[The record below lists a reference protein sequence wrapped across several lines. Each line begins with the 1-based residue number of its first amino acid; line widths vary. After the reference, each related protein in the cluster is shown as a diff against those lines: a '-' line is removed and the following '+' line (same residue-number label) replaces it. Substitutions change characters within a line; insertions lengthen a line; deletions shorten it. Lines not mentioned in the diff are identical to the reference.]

1 MIYGFGITALLLM
14 ACGYK
19 VVRSTDL
26 VRMVLFLAGALFMT
40 AVAYIQ
46 LGADLLGGLQV
57 LLYTGGIVTLMLFAV
72 LLTWQ
77 KEDGV
82 PTGGVFEPLR
92 GGLCALLLFGTVVCA
107 LLADVRPESLGIIP
121 DPQAVGHLF
130 LTQHVLAFEALS
142 VLLLAVMIGAI
153 VLARRSDP

>member
-1 MIYGFGITALLLM
+1 MMYAFAATALLLM
-14 ACGYK
+14 VCAYK

-26 VRMVLFLAGALFMT
+26 VRMVLFLAGALFLT

-77 KEDGV
+77 KEDGT
-82 PTGGVFEPLR
+82 PTAAVVEPAR
-92 GGLCALLLFGTVVCA
+92 GAICALILFGTVVSA
-107 LLADVRPESLGIIP
+107 LLADVLPEPSGIEP
-121 DPQAVGHLF
+121 NPQAVGQLF

-153 VLARRSDP
+153 VLSRRSDP

>member
-77 KEDGV
+77 KGGSLSRSEAGSV
-82 PTGGVFEPLR
+82 P
-92 GGLCALLLFGTVVCA
+92 CC
-107 LLADVRPESLGIIP
+107 SLV
-121 DPQAVGHLF
+121 QWFALF
-130 LTQHVLAFEALS
+130 LRMYDQN
-142 VLLLAVMIGAI
+142 
-153 VLARRSDP
+153 R